1 MAEERVWSGLEVF
14 LVLQRLA
21 RLTNARRVEDC
32 TYRDGDRISMS
43 ALASP
48 YFPSRALAATL
59 VERCR
64 AEGVISTVAGGGWG
78 FKLDANLSAEAG
90 ELLEQLDFT
99 MAVISVRLCEEI
111 RRERTQRVAAPAAGF
126 EGRGMKNA
134 VTTMPAN
141 ENTNSLT
148 LVGSKRLPLR
158 EIVRSIRA
166 SPTPKNIISLV
177 LGTSL

>member
-1 MAEERVWSGLEVF
+1 MAAERVWSGLEVY
-14 LVLQRLA
+14 LILQRLA
-21 RLTNARRVEDC
+21 RLTNAQGIEDC
-32 TYRDGDRISMS
+32 TYREGDRISMS

-48 YFPSRALAATL
+48 YFPARAMAAAV
-59 VERCR
+59 VERCS
-64 AEGVISTVAGGGWG
+64 AEGVISIVQGGRWG
-78 FKLDANLSAEAG
+78 FKLDAKLSAAAG

-99 MAVISVRLCEEI
+99 LAVVSVRLCAEI
-111 RRERTQRVAAPAAGF
+111 CRERTQRVVAPAAGF
-126 EGRGMKNA
+126 EGRGMKKA

-141 ENTNSLT
+141 ENTKSLT

-177 LGTSL
+177 LGTAR